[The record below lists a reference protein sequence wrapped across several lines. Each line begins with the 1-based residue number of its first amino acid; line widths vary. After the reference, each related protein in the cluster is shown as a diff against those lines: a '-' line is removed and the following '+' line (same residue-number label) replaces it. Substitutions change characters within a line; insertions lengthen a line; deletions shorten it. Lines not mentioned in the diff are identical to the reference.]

1 MRRIVLV
8 GCVLATLSTIEAG
21 IITSHTFFSV
31 RPYFQSGMPERVSL
45 FRNDILDDSQGVGGA
60 LEVVIYGGQLT
71 EEGSQKLGRFFL
83 PPGCNLG
90 CLNVKEFNPVLEA
103 NPANT
108 DDGNPAKDLEAR
120 HFNIRTVRETF
131 ASRICITPYQNR
143 VGVGLCYKQTLSHKC
158 DGSTGFWFEGSLPVE
173 HVQNYVKLTET
184 ISDDGGGPRDELGL
198 DNSPR
203 VGTMTAAFA
212 QKNWF
217 FGRIPNK
224 KISRWGVADIEL
236 KIGYNSVS
244 CETYSINSYVGLI
257 FPTGTRV
264 RGRVLWEPIIGNNHH
279 FGLSF
284 GNSFAFEIFSYGR
297 HAIQMY
303 VDSDTRYLVSNYQ
316 VRSFDY
322 NGRPWGRY
330 MESYKSSEQAAAA
343 AASNDQNSGTSGINL
358 STRCVRVSPHLSS
371 TINTGF
377 QLTRQCESTCWLL
390 EAGYNFWAR
399 QAEHIDFECSNTI
412 SSSAFKGVNG
422 MGTTTV
428 ARTIK
433 NNFENSV
440 FTLEQRYASK
450 SNCDIDLESASHPAA
465 ISNTVFGTLGYRW
478 DSECPSFIAIGGS
491 YEFTVTKINSPL
503 IAGSSGVRRDS
514 LFSNLILWL

>member
-1 MRRIVLV
+1 MRRITLLVSALTIVPVLN
-8 GCVLATLSTIEAG
+8 AG

-31 RPYFQSGMPERVSL
+31 RPYFQSAMPERVSL
-45 FRNDILDDSQGVGGA
+45 FRNDILDDCQGFGGA
-60 LEVVIYGGQLT
+60 FEVVVYGGQLT

-83 PPGCNLG
+83 PPGCSLG

-103 NPANT
+103 VPANT

-131 ASRICITPYQNR
+131 ASKICITPYQRR
-143 VGVGLCYKQTLSHKC
+143 VGVGFCYKQPLSHKC
-158 DGSTGFWFEGSLPVE
+158 DGSTGFWFEGSLPIE
-173 HVQNYVKLTET
+173 NVQNFVKLTET
-184 ISDDGGGPRDELGL
+184 ISNDGGGPRDELGL

-203 VGTMTAAFA
+203 VGSMTEAFA
-212 QKNWF
+212 QKTWLY
-217 FGRIPNK
+217 GRIPNCRL
-224 KISRWGVADIEL
+224 SRWGVADIEL
-236 KIGYNSVS
+236 KVGYNSFS
-244 CETYSINSYVGLI
+244 CETYSINSYIGLI
-257 FPTGTRV
+257 LPTGTRV
-264 RGRVLWEPIIGNNHH
+264 RSKVLWEPIIGNNHH
-279 FGLSF
+279 VGLSF
-284 GNSFAFEIFSYGR
+284 GNSFAFEIFNYGR

-303 VDSDTRYLVSNYQ
+303 VDSDTRYLISNYQ

-322 NGRPWGRY
+322 NGKPWGRY
-330 MESYKSSEQAAAA
+330 MESYKSSEEASAAAA
-343 AASNDQNSGTSGINL
+343 NKDQNSGTSGINL

-371 TINTGF
+371 NINTGF
-377 QLTRQCESTCWLL
+377 QLTRQCEASCWLL

-433 NNFENSV
+433 DNFEQSV
-440 FTLEQRYASK
+440 FTIDERYASK
-450 SNCDIDLESASHPAA
+450 SNCDIDLESASHPAT
-465 ISNTVFGTLGYRW
+465 ISNTVYGTLGYRW
-478 DSECPSFIAIGGS
+478 DRECPCFVALGAS

-503 IAGSSGVRRDS
+503 DRWIVWGKAG
-514 LFSNLILWL
+514 FTF